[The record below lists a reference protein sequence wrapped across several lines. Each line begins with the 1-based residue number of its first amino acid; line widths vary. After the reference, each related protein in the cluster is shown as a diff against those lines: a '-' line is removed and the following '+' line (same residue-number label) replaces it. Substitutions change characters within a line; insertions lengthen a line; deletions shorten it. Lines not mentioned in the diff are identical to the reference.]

1 MAKINWFRSALFAPP
16 LAGQRKIDYHQFKIN
31 MSHKLEGKSTPKA
44 ANDIGQGK
52 CTKKNKGERCEINK

>member
-1 MAKINWFRSALFAPP
+1 MA
-16 LAGQRKIDYHQFKIN
+16 GERKIDYHQFKIN

-52 CTKKNKGERCEINK
+52 CKKSQRKERCEINK

>member
-52 CTKKNKGERCEINK
+52 CTKKK